1 MRRLSLK
8 ELGDMYSDDEEAK
21 EELGE
26 RDYALY
32 NKHRLEL
39 EEENDNYVKESLPKL
54 QAIVNAGLFEHV
66 EVNHKRKKVDADLLK
81 AIAKTK
87 GKANFAVTL

>member
-26 RDYALY
+26 REYALY

-39 EEENDNYVKESLPKL
+39 EEENDNHVKEALPKL

-66 EVNHKRKKVDADLLK
+66 EVNDKRKKVDADLLK

-87 GKANFAVTL
+87 GKANFVVT

>member
-8 ELGDMYSDDEEAK
+8 ELGDMYSDDEDAK

-26 RDYALY
+26 REYAMY
-32 NKHRLEL
+32 NKYRLEL
-39 EEENDNYVKESLPKL
+39 EEENDNHVKKALPNL

-66 EVNHKRKKVDADLLK
+66 EVNEKRKKVDADLLK

-87 GKANFAVTL
+87 GKANFAVT

>member
-26 RDYALY
+26 REYA
-32 NKHRLEL
+32 
-39 EEENDNYVKESLPKL
+39 
-54 QAIVNAGLFEHV
+54 
-66 EVNHKRKKVDADLLK
+66 
-81 AIAKTK
+81 
-87 GKANFAVTL
+87 